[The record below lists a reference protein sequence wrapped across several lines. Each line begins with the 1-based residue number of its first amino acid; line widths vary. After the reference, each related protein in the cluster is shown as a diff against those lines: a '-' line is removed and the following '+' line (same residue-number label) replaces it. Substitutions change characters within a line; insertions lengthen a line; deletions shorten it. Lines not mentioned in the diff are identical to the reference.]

1 MKQILSLI
9 FIGIS
14 FLSIGQVTY
23 KGIGSGF
30 RYKSSDNSFY
40 MKATT
45 RIQPQWDF
53 KYNYIDSSFSNKAV
67 IGRARLKF
75 DGYLINENLRYKIE
89 YDLVNGYVRDAVIK
103 YRMGNFDLWF
113 GQTKLPG
120 NHERLVSSANLQ
132 LVNRSLFNSHF
143 TLDRDIG
150 FQLHHSFSIKNVVIR
165 DKYAFTAG
173 NGILDNQWNEGF
185 SYTAKLEVLPF
196 GVFTKKGEF
205 ITADI
210 YKEQTPKLI
219 ATAYINYNTDA
230 YKSKGQTGINLN
242 NQSDLL
248 LFGFD
253 ILFKYKGFSALI
265 ESGKRQVSKGSTVV
279 LDNSENFVGAYY
291 VGWGLNAQSGYVF
304 DNMWGMVVRYSTVD
318 PQIVELGNSIRD
330 YTVGINKYIIGNKLK
345 IQADLTYRENT
356 VYNEVIGRLLMELQF

>member
-120 NHERLVSSANLQ
+120 
-132 LVNRSLFNSHF
+132 
-143 TLDRDIG
+143 
-150 FQLHHSFSIKNVVIR
+150 
-165 DKYAFTAG
+165 
-173 NGILDNQWNEGF
+173 
-185 SYTAKLEVLPF
+185 
-196 GVFTKKGEF
+196 KK
-205 ITADI
+205 
-210 YKEQTPKLI
+210 
-219 ATAYINYNTDA
+219 
-230 YKSKGQTGINLN
+230 
-242 NQSDLL
+242 
-248 LFGFD
+248 
-253 ILFKYKGFSALI
+253 
-265 ESGKRQVSKGSTVV
+265 R
-279 LDNSENFVGAYY
+279 
-291 VGWGLNAQSGYVF
+291 
-304 DNMWGMVVRYSTVD
+304 
-318 PQIVELGNSIRD
+318 
-330 YTVGINKYIIGNKLK
+330 
-345 IQADLTYRENT
+345 
-356 VYNEVIGRLLMELQF
+356 